1 MPIDLASAPLWRG
14 LILFGAGA
22 IASGLNAVGG
32 GGSLV
37 TFPTLIALG
46 VPPLVANS
54 TNSAA
59 LWPGSLGSALGLLGP
74 LRAAQSALPR
84 LLIPTIVGAA
94 LGAALLLIGGERVFR
109 WALPPLILGSTL
121 LLAFQPALKRLGQQG
136 RHVPMW
142 AGMLLQFLIAVY
154 GGYFGA
160 GMGILMLALFG
171 LFVAGDIHAHN
182 AVKAWLGLLINL
194 VASAV
199 LLSQG
204 LVHVVDALWLS
215 AGSVVGGYVTA
226 RVMLRLDPQR
236 LRRLVVVLGLTLC
249 AWFFVRALTV

>member
-1 MPIDLASAPLWRG
+1 
-14 LILFGAGA
+14 
-22 IASGLNAVGG
+22 
-32 GGSLV
+32 
-37 TFPTLIALG
+37 
-46 VPPLVANS
+46 
-54 TNSAA
+54 
-59 LWPGSLGSALGLLGP
+59 
-74 LRAAQSALPR
+74 
-84 LLIPTIVGAA
+84 
-94 LGAALLLIGGERVFR
+94 
-109 WALPPLILGSTL
+109 
-121 LLAFQPALKRLGQQG
+121 
-136 RHVPMW
+136 
-142 AGMLLQFLIAVY
+142 
-154 GGYFGA
+154 
-160 GMGILMLALFG
+160 MGILMLALFG

>member
-22 IASGLNAVGG
+22 VASGLNAVGG

-37 TFPTLIALG
+37 TFPTMIALG

-74 LRAAQSALPR
+74 LRATKAALPR
-84 LLIPTIVGAA
+84 LLVPTM
-94 LGAALLLIGGERVFR
+94 LGATIGALLLLAGGERVFR
-109 WALPPLILGSTL
+109 WAVSPLILGSTL
-121 LLAFQPALKRLGQQG
+121 LLAFQPALKKLRQHD
-136 RHVPMW
+136 RHVPLW
-142 AGMLLQFLIAVY
+142 TGMLLQFLIAVY

-171 LFVAGDIHAHN
+171 LFVEGDIHAHN
-182 AVKAWLGLLINL
+182 AVKAWLALLVNL

-204 LVHVVDALWLS
+204 LVNLSDALWLS
-215 AGSVVGGYVTA
+215 AGSVLGGYVTA
-226 RVMLRLDPQR
+226 RLMQRLDPQR
-236 LRRLVVVLGLTLC
+236 LRQLVVALGLGLC